1 LTHGLK
7 QLLLAVLAAIL
18 AMASVSIGA
27 AVAKS
32 LFPAIGTDAMA
43 GLRNGF
49 ASVILIAWW
58 RPWRG
63 GRLNRRQILL
73 LAIYG
78 VNLGLMN
85 LLYYRALNR
94 LPLGLAVAIEF
105 TGPFGLALA
114 NSRRWSDLLW
124 LALAVIG
131 LLLLLPWG
139 APNQAVDPR
148 GVILA
153 LSAGA
158 TWALYIMLAQNAG
171 KTMGSGRVTALGTGI
186 AALISLPVV
195 MQAPPAWSA
204 FSATTLPLALVV
216 ALFSSAIPYTLDMV
230 ALKRLPTRTFG
241 ILMSLDPAAA
251 ALAGFVMLG
260 EQLTFRQVVAI
271 LCVMIASVGST
282 ASARR
287 GTLVPSEPVC

>member
-1 LTHGLK
+1 MTHALK
-7 QLLLAVLAAIL
+7 QILVAVLAACL

-32 LFPAIGTDAMA
+32 LFPAIGSDAMA

-49 ASVILIAWW
+49 ASVVLIVWW
-58 RPWRG
+58 RPWHG
-63 GRLNRRQILL
+63 ARLTRRQILL
-73 LAIYG
+73 LALYG

-85 LLYYRALNR
+85 LLYYRALDR

-114 NSRRWSDLLW
+114 SSRRWSDLLW

-139 APNQAVDPR
+139 APNQDVDPR
-148 GVILA
+148 GVMLA
-153 LSAGA
+153 LAAGV
-158 TWALYIMLAQNAG
+158 TWALYIMLAQKAG

-204 FSATTLPLALVV
+204 FSATTLLLALVV
-216 ALFSSAIPYTLDMV
+216 ALFSSAIPFTLDMV

-241 ILMSLDPAAA
+241 ILMSLDPVAA
-251 ALAGFVMLG
+251 ALAGFVLLG
-260 EQLTFRQVVAI
+260 EQLTFRQVAAI
-271 LCVMIASVGST
+271 VCVMIASVGST
-282 ASARR
+282 ALARK
-287 GTLVPSEPVC
+287 GMPVPSEPVC